1 MRRCSEKEASQ
12 MDKRVVF
19 AILIAAPLSGCNG
32 ASGGVSGYEVNRNA
46 SNESNSPTM
55 QTVFVNCSSGK
66 KVLGGGA
73 VIGYQSGNSFPT
85 DPNGILMESEPNGGQ
100 NGWQASGVDL
110 NTNDSW
116 AVIAYAI
123 CANVQ

>member
-1 MRRCSEKEASQ
+1 

-85 DPNGILMESEPNGGQ
+85 DPNGILMKSEPNGGQ

-110 NTNDSW
+110 NTNNSW

>member
-1 MRRCSEKEASQ
+1 MA
-12 MDKRVVF
+12 KRIVFAVVF
-19 AILIAAPLSGCNG
+19 STLLSGCSNG
-32 ASGGVSGYEVNRNA
+32 ISGYEVQRNA
-46 SNESNSPTM
+46 TSESNSPTP
-55 QTVFVNCSSGK
+55 QTVFVNCSPGK

-73 VIGYQSGNSFPT
+73 VVGFQSGNSFPT
-85 DPNGILMESEPNGGQ
+85 DPNGILIESEPNGDQ
-100 NGWQASGVDL
+100 TGWQATGVDF